1 MFVVDSGFKQLY
13 WDARHKTDLDAQAL
27 EFWEMKQALQE
38 TLVQRAQET
47 EQEKKEVQALEGIS
61 LKGLLLGL
69 TGKKEEALKKE
80 RREVMEAKVNQ
91 EIAVAELATVAN
103 KLEHTLDQLRKLGDC
118 QEQFWQ
124 AFPSVYVQFRNSGEG
139 DQAYAQELEMQMIV
153 DAKQHKEALE
163 ALTAAYE
170 ARDSVHTVLKSL
182 NDVRTS
188 EDEALAPG
196 SEAVRGKIVRAQEQ
210 VNTMRDKLSIF
221 KEELLDLNM
230 PAELRF
236 DLHGFLLLEDDCLT
250 GRSGKT
256 NISDQYNRITVLLHP
271 AIQQLE
277 AIIPYLERLRAK
289 NHLLLHQ
296 SRLSLAQHVL
306 QEMDEI

>member
-27 EFWEMKQALQE
+27 ELWEMKQALQE
-38 TLVQRAQET
+38 TLAQRARET
-47 EQEKKEVQALEGIS
+47 EQEQKDVQALEGRS

-69 TGKKEEALKKE
+69 TGKKEDALKKE
-80 RREVMEAKVNQ
+80 RRDVMEAKINQ
-91 EIAVAELATVAN
+91 EIAVAELASVAN
-103 KLEHTLDQLRKLGDC
+103 KLEHTLEQQRKLGDC

-153 DAKQHKEALE
+153 DARQHKEALE
-163 ALTAAYE
+163 ALMAAYE
-170 ARDSVHTVLKSL
+170 AKDSIQAVLRSL
-182 NDVRTS
+182 NAVRAS

-196 SEAVRGKIVRAQEQ
+196 SETVRGKIVRAQEQ
-210 VNTMRDKLSIF
+210 VNAMRDKLSTF

-230 PAELRF
+230 PADLCF
-236 DLHGFLLLEDDCLT
+236 DLHGFLLLEDDCLI
-250 GRSGKT
+250 GRSNNT
-256 NISDQYNRITVLLHP
+256 NISEQYHRIMALLHP
-271 AIQQLE
+271 AIQQLD
-277 AIIPYLERLRAK
+277 AIIPYLEGLRAK